1 MPMPREAVLSSPLPA
16 LPILMEVAHVA
27 HRLSVSDEFVYRLIR
42 AKELAVVR
50 FGRRV
55 RIDQRDL
62 QAWIDLKRRRDDDA

>member
-1 MPMPREAVLSSPLPA
+1 MPMPREAVLSSPPPA

-50 FGRRV
+50 FGRRL

-62 QAWIDLKRRRDDDA
+62 QAFIDNAKRDATDA